1 MGERDERRD
10 RNIPTVIVRP
20 QSRQV
25 WYATFCH
32 GGCVTYGLTMRPFSW
47 ECFVRYPHLFVYDVF
62 FSVEKKKHTS
72 LGMFYKRA
80 SRWMRSIQRIQNPA
94 SIVRYLNVFS

>member
-62 FSVEKKKHTS
+62 FSVEKKNIP
-72 LGMFYKRA
+72 LLVCFINERA
-80 SRWMRSIQRIQNPA
+80 GGCD
-94 SIVRYLNVFS
+94 RYREFKTRLPLCGI